1 MAYRDEKGKP
11 YSADYLRTIHAQ
23 LTAIFN
29 HAVNFYNLP
38 YNPAR
43 RAGTIG
49 SEAVKE
55 MDFWTKEEYL
65 KFSEAMMDKP
75 RSYYAFEMLYWCGMR
90 SGELLALTP
99 ADIDFEKQTVTISKT
114 FHRSKG
120 RDIITSPKTKKSN
133 RTIKMPTFLC
143 EEMQEYIKI
152 GVECADKLFFATQA
166 KTLNEGL
173 DGELEGFLKEH
184 KDARLII
191 IDTLQKVREV
201 GGDRYSYSSDYEI
214 VTKLKSFSD
223 KYGVC
228 LLVIHHTRKLESED
242 SFDMISGTDG
252 LLGAA
257 DGAFIMHKKK
267 RTDNTAVMDI
277 VGRDQPDQEL
287 TIEFDR
293 EQCIWKFQKA
303 ETELWKQPPNPL
315 LEAINE
321 FLTEEVQ
328 EWEGTATEL
337 LKQLPDMQLSANVLS
352 RRLNVV
358 NSQLLNDYGIFYD
371 NKRGHERKI
380 ILKRLE
386 QKV

>member
-1 MAYRDEKGKP
+1 MIEKKKSTAPVSSVGADGEQPNVKNINEIITNETAKNNLQATNCPEKSGQGGGLQTVSMTELYDTVYPPRTPVVDDFLYGGTYLFVGAPKVGKSFFMGQLAYHVAMGLPLWNYPVRKG
-11 YSADYLRTIHAQ
+11 T
-23 LTAIFN
+23 
-29 HAVNFYNLP
+29 V
-38 YNPAR
+38 
-43 RAGTIG
+43 
-49 SEAVKE
+49 
-55 MDFWTKEEYL
+55 
-65 KFSEAMMDKP
+65 
-75 RSYYAFEMLYWCGMR
+75 LY
-90 SGELLALTP
+90 LALEDDY
-99 ADIDFEKQTVTISKT
+99 ARLQRRLSVMF
-114 FHRSKG
+114 
-120 RDIITSPKTKKSN
+120 
-133 RTIKMPTFLC
+133 
-143 EEMQEYIKI
+143 
-152 GVECADKLFFATQA
+152 GVECADNLFFATQA

-228 LLVIHHTRKLESED
+228 LLVVHHTRKLESED
-242 SFDMISGTDG
+242 SFDMISGTNG

-287 TIEFDR
+287 TIAFDR

-321 FLTEEVQ
+321 FLTEEMQ

-352 RRLNVV
+352 RKLNVV

-386 QKV
+386 PKT

>member
-1 MAYRDEKGKP
+1 MTNKIKTTAPVSSVGADGEQPNTKKDKQIITNETAKNNLQATNSPEKSGQGGGLQTVSMTELYDTVYPPRTPVVDGFLYGGTYLFVGAPKVGKSFFMGQLAYHVAMGLPLWNYPVRKG
-11 YSADYLRTIHAQ
+11 T
-23 LTAIFN
+23 
-29 HAVNFYNLP
+29 V
-38 YNPAR
+38 
-43 RAGTIG
+43 
-49 SEAVKE
+49 
-55 MDFWTKEEYL
+55 
-65 KFSEAMMDKP
+65 
-75 RSYYAFEMLYWCGMR
+75 LY
-90 SGELLALTP
+90 LALEDDY
-99 ADIDFEKQTVTISKT
+99 ARLQRRLSVMF
-114 FHRSKG
+114 
-120 RDIITSPKTKKSN
+120 
-133 RTIKMPTFLC
+133 
-143 EEMQEYIKI
+143 
-152 GVECADKLFFATQA
+152 GVECADNLFFATQA

-173 DGELEGFLKEH
+173 DGELEGFIKEH
-184 KDARLII
+184 KDARMII

-223 KYGVC
+223 KYSVC
-228 LLVIHHTRKLESED
+228 LLVVHHTRKLESED
-242 SFDMISGTDG
+242 SFDMISGTNG

-293 EQCIWKFQKA
+293 EKCIWKFQKA

-315 LEAINE
+315 LEAINGLLAE
-321 FLTEEVQ
+321 DKP
-328 EWEGTATEL
+328 EWEGKATEL

-352 RRLNVV
+352 RKLNVL
-358 NSQLLNDYGIFYD
+358 NSQLLNDYGISYD

-386 QKV
+386 PKA

>member
-1 MAYRDEKGKP
+1 MINKIKTTAPVSSVGADGEQPINKNSNEIIANETAQINLQATKNNRTDANCPEKSGQGGGLQTVSMTELYDTVYPPRTPVVDGFLYGGTYLFVGAPKVGKSFFMGQLAYHVAMGLPLWNYPVRKG
-11 YSADYLRTIHAQ
+11 T
-23 LTAIFN
+23 
-29 HAVNFYNLP
+29 V
-38 YNPAR
+38 
-43 RAGTIG
+43 
-49 SEAVKE
+49 
-55 MDFWTKEEYL
+55 
-65 KFSEAMMDKP
+65 
-75 RSYYAFEMLYWCGMR
+75 LY
-90 SGELLALTP
+90 LALEDDY
-99 ADIDFEKQTVTISKT
+99 ARLQRRLSVMF
-114 FHRSKG
+114 
-120 RDIITSPKTKKSN
+120 
-133 RTIKMPTFLC
+133 
-143 EEMQEYIKI
+143 
-152 GVECADKLFFATQA
+152 GVECADNLFFATQA

-173 DGELEGFLKEH
+173 DGELEGFIKEH

-201 GGDRYSYSSDYEI
+201 GGDRYSYSSDHEI
-214 VTKLKSFSD
+214 VTKLKTFSD

-228 LLVIHHTRKLESED
+228 LLVVHHTRKLESED
-242 SFDMISGTDG
+242 SFDMISGTNG

-293 EQCIWKFQKA
+293 ERCIWKFQKA

-321 FLTEEVQ
+321 LLTEDRQ

-337 LKQLPDMQLSANVLS
+337 LKQLPDMHLSANVLS
-352 RRLNVV
+352 RKLNVV

-386 QKV
+386 QKS